1 MQLFKASKSYF
12 EAFFCFIL
20 ALRYLSKKM
29 KAGLTTEEANQRLS
43 KFGYNV
49 LPESKSKNIIQIVV
63 EVIKEPMFILIISCG
78 ILYIIIGDLR
88 EGIVMLSTMSIIIF
102 ITFYQYLKTEK
113 ALDALKKLASP
124 RVTVIRD
131 AVQQIID
138 SKSIVVDDIIILQEG
153 DRICADAE
161 VLEAVNLS
169 VDESMLSGESISVK
183 KDPANIVYSG
193 TLVVQGKGIVKVKST
208 GIDAELGK
216 IALSIKKIEVGKT
229 RFQIE
234 LQKLIRKFVFVA
246 IAICISIVLLFYFTR
261 GNLLQSLL
269 NGLASAMAIL
279 PEEFPVVLT
288 IFLALG
294 AWRLSTKNVLTRKAS
309 AIETLGSATV
319 LCSDKTGTITQ
330 NKMEVVAIYNGTDLV
345 LKEFFHQK
353 IELLSNLISHVFYA
367 TQLKSI
373 DPTDK
378 AIEELGFI
386 LLPDLLNHKLLKEYP
401 LSKELLAMTRVLEIE
416 IDEAPII
423 STKGAPETIF
433 NLCNLSA
440 VEIAKHSEILHQL
453 ASKGYRVL
461 GVANASCNKAELPN
475 QQHHFDFNFL
485 GLIALQDPI
494 RTEVP
499 LAIEECKRAGV
510 KVVMITGDYPETA
523 RSIANQI
530 GLSTVNAI
538 LSGRELSEM
547 SDEELKNKIN
557 TVNVFARILPEQ
569 KLRIVKILKSKGEVV
584 AMTGDGVNDAPALK
598 AADIGIAM
606 GMKGTEVARE
616 ASSLI
621 LLDDNFASIVSA
633 IRLGRRIYDNIQ
645 KAMSYILA
653 IHIPIIG
660 LAMLPAFLP
669 SIPILLL
676 PLHIIF
682 MELIIDP
689 VCSIAFETEEEETQI
704 MNRPP
709 RPIQNKFFGTRQVI
723 ISIIQGMLLLFM
735 VLIVY
740 YFTVKE
746 GHKETEVR
754 AIVFSALII
763 GNIFLVSSKLSK
775 TRSFMA
781 IFTEKNYPVII
792 ILTVGIVLMSLSLY
806 IAPIQTIFKFDSPG
820 FFHFLPT
827 FIASFILLFILE
839 SMKFYSQI
847 KRFKQK
853 NNQK

>member
-1 MQLFKASKSYF
+1 
-12 EAFFCFIL
+12 
-20 ALRYLSKKM
+20 
-29 KAGLTTEEANQRLS
+29 
-43 KFGYNV
+43 
-49 LPESKSKNIIQIVV
+49 
-63 EVIKEPMFILIISCG
+63 
-78 ILYIIIGDLR
+78 
-88 EGIVMLSTMSIIIF
+88 
-102 ITFYQYLKTEK
+102 
-113 ALDALKKLASP
+113 
-124 RVTVIRD
+124 
-131 AVQQIID
+131 
-138 SKSIVVDDIIILQEG
+138 
-153 DRICADAE
+153 
-161 VLEAVNLS
+161 
-169 VDESMLSGESISVK
+169 
-183 KDPANIVYSG
+183 
-193 TLVVQGKGIVKVKST
+193 
-208 GIDAELGK
+208 
-216 IALSIKKIEVGKT
+216 
-229 RFQIE
+229 
-234 LQKLIRKFVFVA
+234 
-246 IAICISIVLLFYFTR
+246 
-261 GNLLQSLL
+261 
-269 NGLASAMAIL
+269 
-279 PEEFPVVLT
+279 
-288 IFLALG
+288 
-294 AWRLSTKNVLTRKAS
+294 
-309 AIETLGSATV
+309 
-319 LCSDKTGTITQ
+319 
-330 NKMEVVAIYNGTDLV
+330 
-345 LKEFFHQK
+345 
-353 IELLSNLISHVFYA
+353 
-367 TQLKSI
+367 
-373 DPTDK
+373 
-378 AIEELGFI
+378 
-386 LLPDLLNHKLLKEYP
+386 
-401 LSKELLAMTRVLEIE
+401 
-416 IDEAPII
+416 
-423 STKGAPETIF
+423 
-433 NLCNLSA
+433 
-440 VEIAKHSEILHQL
+440 
-453 ASKGYRVL
+453 L

-530 GLSTVNAI
+530 GLSTVNAM

-569 KLRIVKILKSKGEVV
+569 KLRIVKILKSKGDVV

-827 FIASFILLFILE
+827 FIASFILLFIFE

>member
-1 MQLFKASKSYF
+1 M
-12 EAFFCFIL
+12 
-20 ALRYLSKKM
+20 
-29 KAGLTTEEANQRLS
+29 
-43 KFGYNV
+43 
-49 LPESKSKNIIQIVV
+49 
-63 EVIKEPMFILIISCG
+63 
-78 ILYIIIGDLR
+78 
-88 EGIVMLSTMSIIIF
+88 
-102 ITFYQYLKTEK
+102 
-113 ALDALKKLASP
+113 
-124 RVTVIRD
+124 
-131 AVQQIID
+131 
-138 SKSIVVDDIIILQEG
+138 
-153 DRICADAE
+153 
-161 VLEAVNLS
+161 
-169 VDESMLSGESISVK
+169 
-183 KDPANIVYSG
+183 
-193 TLVVQGKGIVKVKST
+193 
-208 GIDAELGK
+208 
-216 IALSIKKIEVGKT
+216 
-229 RFQIE
+229 
-234 LQKLIRKFVFVA
+234 
-246 IAICISIVLLFYFTR
+246 
-261 GNLLQSLL
+261 
-269 NGLASAMAIL
+269 
-279 PEEFPVVLT
+279 
-288 IFLALG
+288 
-294 AWRLSTKNVLTRKAS
+294 
-309 AIETLGSATV
+309 
-319 LCSDKTGTITQ
+319 
-330 NKMEVVAIYNGTDLV
+330 
-345 LKEFFHQK
+345 
-353 IELLSNLISHVFYA
+353 
-367 TQLKSI
+367 
-373 DPTDK
+373 
-378 AIEELGFI
+378 
-386 LLPDLLNHKLLKEYP
+386 
-401 LSKELLAMTRVLEIE
+401 
-416 IDEAPII
+416 
-423 STKGAPETIF
+423 
-433 NLCNLSA
+433 
-440 VEIAKHSEILHQL
+440 
-453 ASKGYRVL
+453 

-530 GLSTVNAI
+530 GLSTVNAM

-569 KLRIVKILKSKGEVV
+569 KLRIVKILKSKGDVV

-827 FIASFILLFILE
+827 FIASFILLFIFE